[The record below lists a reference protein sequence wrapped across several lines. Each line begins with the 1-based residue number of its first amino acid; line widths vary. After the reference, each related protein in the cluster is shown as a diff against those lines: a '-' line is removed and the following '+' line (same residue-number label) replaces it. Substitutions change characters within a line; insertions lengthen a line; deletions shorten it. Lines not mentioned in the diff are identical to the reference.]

1 MGYKYKREIIDD
13 SFISDKDLQLYNYG
27 IQKCHSGHSW
37 GPGIK
42 DHIKLH
48 IILKGSGTYTVDGNT
63 YELSEG
69 DVFLSLPHKR
79 IYYEASQNDPW
90 EYTWISFDGIKA
102 KDYLRLTKL
111 SESKPFGH
119 IKKSKLELIRYSVM
133 ELKELQTMFQVSE
146 LLETSH
152 LYKVL
157 GILQRDKEAI
167 NITDSVKESYIKC
180 GLEFITMNYSSSINC
195 EKIAKHVGIHRKYL
209 TKLFNAYL
217 EVTPLQYLIQF
228 RMDKAKKLLKE
239 TNLTVSEISYSVGY
253 KDPGVFSKTF
263 KRLNNLSPNNYRK
276 DLGLVNLKS

>member
-1 MGYKYKREIIDD
+1 MGYKYKSEIIED

-42 DHIKLH
+42 DHIKIHL
-48 IILKGSGTYTVDGNT
+48 ILKGSGIYKVDGQS

-69 DVFLSLPHKR
+69 DAFLSLPHR
-79 IYYEASQNDPW
+79 IIYYEASQDDPW

-102 KDYLRLTKL
+102 KDYLVLTSL
-111 SESKPFGH
+111 DDTKPITH
-119 IKKSKLELIRYSVM
+119 IEPYKLELIRHSVM
-133 ELKELQTMFQVSE
+133 ELKELQTKFPVSE

-157 GILQRDKEAI
+157 GLLQKDKEAI
-167 NITDSVKESYIKC
+167 NITNSVKESYIKC
-180 GLEFITMNYSSSINC
+180 ALEFITMNYSSSINC
-195 EKIAKHVGIHRKYL
+195 EKIANHVGIHRKYL
-209 TKLFNAYL
+209 TKLFNVYL
-217 EVTPLQYLIQF
+217 EVTPQQYLIKF
-228 RMDKAKKLLKE
+228 RMDKASKLLKE

-263 KRLNNLSPNNYRK
+263 KRLNHVPPMMFRQHIK
-276 DLGLVNLKS
+276 